1 MAEAIIHILEKLY
14 GQEFDIF
21 STDFSTGSG
30 VWSGKKDEEFDYGEG
45 LNSIMGGLGY
55 LFVLLGLFALIAGI
69 WKHLSGEFSLYY
81 FGFGF
86 GLLLVGAS
94 LTTAGAVSRIERKYV
109 GD

>member
-1 MAEAIIHILEKLY
+1 MKKSLRNGVQVVVDAAREAIY
-14 GQEFDIF
+14 M
-21 STDFSTGSG
+21 
-30 VWSGKKDEEFDYGEG
+30 SGKKDEEFDYGEG